1 MWMKM
6 DVHRVA
12 VVDVCVCS
20 CGTSP
25 VRLLPI
31 PSPCDL
37 DAPLGPPYGRG
48 CVRERG
54 ESVCALVYALCAWR
68 CSTWGTFYER

>member
-1 MWMKM
+1 MS
-6 DVHRVA
+6 
-12 VVDVCVCS
+12 VCAAA
-20 CGTSP
+20 GHP
-25 VRLLPI
+25 
-31 PSPCDL
+31 PCAYYL
-37 DAPLGPPYGRG
+37 SLRRAISTRHVGPPYGRG

>member
-1 MWMKM
+1 MCIG
-6 DVHRVA
+6 VA
-12 VVDVCVCS
+12 VVDVCLCS

-37 DAPLGPPYGRG
+37 DAPRG
-48 CVRERG
+48 ATVWAWLCAREG